1 MRAGAGKTADRRT
14 RLSWRQNRGICCATE
29 EYHPGRIRDREK
41 KEAMEF
47 GSRAQHPRPSRG
59 LGHIAVVI
67 AVVTKYADTIVADL
81 GRRIGV
87 SVAAAV
93 SNCAASG
100 FCYSDIRKSPDSRA
114 IHAHYTRL

>member
-1 MRAGAGKTADRRT
+1 MPSPTQASNARCGDSAGAGKTADRRT

-81 GRRIGV
+81 GRRGIG
-87 SVAAAV
+87 SQ
-93 SNCAASG
+93 CRRRG
-100 FCYSDIRKSPDSRA
+100 FQLCGERI
-114 IHAHYTRL
+114 LLL